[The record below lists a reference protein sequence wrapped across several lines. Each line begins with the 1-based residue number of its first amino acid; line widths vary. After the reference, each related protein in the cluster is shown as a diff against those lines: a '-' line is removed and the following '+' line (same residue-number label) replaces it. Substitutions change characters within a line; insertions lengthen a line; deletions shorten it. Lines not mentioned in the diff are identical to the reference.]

1 MVKINT
7 DRSICGSYNED
18 DNKGLRWKYITSTL
32 IKAGNFIMID
42 KIIKQLKPLINGKL
56 IYLSQYGSHLYGLNT
71 ENSDLD
77 FRGVYVPTLNDII
90 LHKDKDEINTE
101 LEIEVPLENA
111 PTVNTLGNELI
122 QSIGQRIQDNKLGI
136 TDGICTKKKVDVK
149 IFSLQKFIQLCSK
162 ADTNALDLLFSLNNN
177 NIPQY
182 TYSVTTRQKKEE
194 PKSLWNNSVYV
205 AKSYI
210 PFWYILQHKDKLIN
224 TDRLES
230 PITYAFKQATK
241 YSIKGERRQ
250 VMLNLLKHVNTY
262 LFLDTTPADVPL
274 SRFMTDFI
282 YQDGTPVINQY
293 IDGKHVKIDELDNK
307 GKKEKYLYVCGVQHQ
322 FNLEL
327 KRFAQRLEEKINKEY
342 TSQRTIDAADGN
354 DWKALSHAIRV
365 LLEIKELLDTGNIQ
379 FPLKDKDFLLNIK
392 QGKVERQFI
401 DNFFNQELSNI
412 LERVQKNELSWKY
425 DEEFW
430 NEFILNEIKNV

>member
-1 MVKINT
+1 MK
-7 DRSICGSYNED
+7 
-18 DNKGLRWKYITSTL
+18 
-32 IKAGNFIMID
+32 
-42 KIIKQLKPLINGKL
+42 
-56 IYLSQYGSHLYGLNT
+56 HT
-71 ENSDLD
+71 E
-77 FRGVYVPTLNDII
+77 
-90 LHKDKDEINTE
+90 
-101 LEIEVPLENA
+101 
-111 PTVNTLGNELI
+111 
-122 QSIGQRIQDNKLGI
+122 
-136 TDGICTKKKVDVK
+136 
-149 IFSLQKFIQLCSK
+149 
-162 ADTNALDLLFSLNNN
+162 
-177 NIPQY
+177 
-182 TYSVTTRQKKEE
+182 KKEE
-194 PKSLWNNSVYV
+194 PKNLWDNSVYI

-241 YSIKGERRQ
+241 YGLKGERRQ
-250 VMLNLLKHVNTY
+250 VMMNLLKDVNTY

-282 YQDGTPVINQY
+282 YEDGTPVINQY

-354 DWKALSHAIRV
+354 DWKALSHAVRALFEIKQ
-365 LLEIKELLDTGNIQ
+365 LLETQTIEFPVNPIVKQIKLGQVNREEIDNLFDITFQDIMEQ
-379 FPLKDKDFLLNIK
+379 IK
-392 QGKVERQFI
+392 Q
-401 DNFFNQELSNI
+401 NTLN
-412 LERVQKNELSWKY
+412 WKY

-430 NEFILNEIKNV
+430 DNFILECTKEANEYN

>member
-1 MVKINT
+1 M
-7 DRSICGSYNED
+7 
-18 DNKGLRWKYITSTL
+18 L
-32 IKAGNFIMID
+32 MD
-42 KIIKQLKPLINGKL
+42 KIINSLHINGTL
-56 IYLSQYGSHLYGLNT
+56 LYLTQYGSHLYGTNT

-77 FRGVYVPTLNDII
+77 FRGVYIPTIDDLI
-90 LHKDKDEINTE
+90 LHKDKDEINEE
-101 LEIEVPLENA
+101 LTLFEIRDEYNKNPVIYTKEPK
-111 PTVNTLGNELI
+111 TLISSWHLKQI
-122 QSIGQRIQDNKLGI
+122 
-136 TDGICTKKKVDVK
+136 KVDIK
-149 IFSLQKFIQLCSK
+149 IFSLQKFIKLCSK
-162 ADTNALDLLFSLNNN
+162 ADTNALDLLFSYNPERKD
-177 NIPQY
+177 IQQY
-182 TYSVTTRQKKEE
+182 VYNKEQYYE
-194 PKSLWNNSVYV
+194 NGILAHP
-205 AKSYI
+205 YI
-210 PFWYILQHKDKLIN
+210 PFIEFLINRGKLIN

-282 YQDGTPVINQY
+282 YEDGTPVINQY

-365 LLEIKELLDTGNIQ
+365 LFEIKQLLETGDIQ
-379 FPLKDKDFLLNIK
+379 FPVDPIVKQIKLGQISREDIDNLFDTTFQDMMEQIK
-392 QGKVERQFI
+392 QNAL
-401 DNFFNQELSNI
+401 D
-412 LERVQKNELSWKY
+412 WKY
-425 DEEFW
+425 DEDFW
-430 NEFILNEIKNV
+430 NNFILEQTKFVNKECSNEN

>member
-1 MVKINT
+1 
-7 DRSICGSYNED
+7 
-18 DNKGLRWKYITSTL
+18 
-32 IKAGNFIMID
+32 MIEQ
-42 KIIKQLKPLINGKL
+42 IIEQLNVPGDLL
-56 IYLSQYGSHLYGLNT
+56 YLTQYGSHLYGINT

-77 FRGVYVPTLNDII
+77 YRGIFIPKIRDLVLKRDV
-90 LHKDKDEINTE
+90 DEYNTE
-101 LEIEVPLENA
+101 LNIN
-111 PTVNTLGNELI
+111 NI
-122 QSIGQRIQDNKLGI
+122 
-136 TDGICTKKKVDVK
+136 KVDVK
-149 IFSLQKFIQLCSK
+149 LFSIHKFIKLCSK
-162 ADTNALDLLFSLNNN
+162 ADTNALDVLFSYNPERKD
-177 NIPQY
+177 IQQY
-182 TYSVTTRQKKEE
+182 VYNKEQYYE
-194 PKSLWNNSVYV
+194 NGILAHP
-205 AKSYI
+205 YI
-210 PFWYILQHKDKLIN
+210 PFIEFLINRGKLIN

-274 SRFMTDFI
+274 SRFITDFI
-282 YQDGTPVINQY
+282 YEDGTPIINQY

-354 DWKALSHAIRV
+354 DWKALSHAIRILFEIKQ
-365 LLEIKELLDTGNIQ
+365 LLETGDIQ
-379 FPLKDKDFLLNIK
+379 FPVDPIVKQIKLGQISREDIDNLFDTTFQDIMEQIK
-392 QGKVERQFI
+392 Q
-401 DNFFNQELSNI
+401 NTLN
-412 LERVQKNELSWKY
+412 WKY

-430 NEFILNEIKNV
+430 NGYIYNLYL

>member
-1 MVKINT
+1 MLMDEIIN
-7 DRSICGSYNED
+7 S
-18 DNKGLRWKYITSTL
+18 LH
-32 IKAGNFIMID
+32 
-42 KIIKQLKPLINGKL
+42 INGTL
-56 IYLSQYGSHLYGLNT
+56 LYLTQYGSHLYGTHT

-77 FRGVYVPTLNDII
+77 FRGVYIPTIDDLI
-90 LHKDKDEINTE
+90 LHKDKDEINEEIIIE
-101 LEIEVPLENA
+101 LEDYKNLKDKNI
-111 PTVNTLGNELI
+111 T
-122 QSIGQRIQDNKLGI
+122 IG
-136 TDGICTKKKVDVK
+136 DGSFPVAGVGYTKKVKVDIK
-149 IFSLQKFIQLCSK
+149 IFSLQKFIRLCSK

-177 NIPQY
+177 NIQQY

-194 PKSLWNNSVYV
+194 PKNLWDNSVYI

-241 YSIKGERRQ
+241 YGLKGKRRQ
-250 VMLNLLKHVNTY
+250 VMMNLLKDVNTY

-282 YQDGTPVINQY
+282 YEDGTPVINQY

-354 DWKALSHAIRV
+354 DWKALSHAIRILFEIKQ
-365 LLEIKELLDTGNIQ
+365 LLEIQTIQ
-379 FPLKDKDFLLNIK
+379 FPVHSIVKQIKLGQISREDIDNLFDNTFQDIMEHIK
-392 QGKVERQFI
+392 Q
-401 DNFFNQELSNI
+401 NTLN
-412 LERVQKNELSWKY
+412 WKY

-430 NEFILNEIKNV
+430 DNFILECTKEANEYN

>member
-1 MVKINT
+1 
-7 DRSICGSYNED
+7 
-18 DNKGLRWKYITSTL
+18 
-32 IKAGNFIMID
+32 MID

-71 ENSDLD
+71 EKSDLD
-77 FRGVYVPTLNDII
+77 FRGVYVPTLDNVI
-90 LHKDKDEINTE
+90 LGKAQDEINTE
-101 LEIEVPLENA
+101 LEIDVYGGTKGGYNPYDYAYYNRTFVPDQF
-111 PTVNTLGNELI
+111 V
-122 QSIGQRIQDNKLGI
+122 KW
-136 TDGICTKKKVDVK
+136 KKVKVDVK

-230 PITYAFKQATK
+230 PITYAFKQSTK
-241 YSIKGERRQ
+241 YGIKGKRLKVLQE
-250 VMLNLLKHVNTY
+250 VLECALNLWKSKSEAYVRDLVVYEPLQHLFEDEPDHLKTVC
-262 LFLDTTPADVPL
+262 
-274 SRFMTDFI
+274 
-282 YQDGTPVINQY
+282 
-293 IDGKHVKIDELDNK
+293 LDNK
-307 GKKEKYLYVCGVQHQ
+307 GTEDYYLYVCGVQHQ
-322 FNLEL
+322 FNLDL
-327 KRFAQRLEEKINKEY
+327 DKFIKRIEEKINKEY
-342 TSQRTIDAADGN
+342 TSQRTKDAADGN

-365 LLEIKELLDTGNIQ
+365 LLEVKQLLEDGTIT
-379 FPLKDKDFLLNIK
+379 FPCIENRFLLRIK
-392 QGKVERQFI
+392 QGKISREVI
-401 DNFFNQELSNI
+401 DEFFNKELSNV
-412 LERVQKNELSWKY
+412 LEKVKLNELGWKY
-425 DEEFW
+425 DEQFW